1 MNNQEIPQ
9 EIKEYVL
16 KALDTTYGKA
26 SDHIENIAKEKG
38 NNKVGLST
46 GVQNFLVDF
55 IVQLLLEL
63 GVVKAEESQKIREG
77 IEQLIS
83 KYKNSKGEA

>member
-9 EIKEYVL
+9 EIKEFVL
-16 KALDTTYGKA
+16 NALDRTYGKA
-26 SDHIENIAKEKG
+26 SGHIEIIAKEKG
-38 NNKVGLST
+38 KNTANLST

-63 GVVKAEESQKIREG
+63 GVIKPDESLRVRDG

>member
-9 EIKEYVL
+9 EIKEFVL
-16 KALDTTYGKA
+16 NALDRTYGKA
-26 SDHIENIAKEKG
+26 SGHIENIARE
-38 NNKVGLST
+38 NQSNIAPLST

-63 GVVKAEESQKIREG
+63 GVVKTEESQKIREG